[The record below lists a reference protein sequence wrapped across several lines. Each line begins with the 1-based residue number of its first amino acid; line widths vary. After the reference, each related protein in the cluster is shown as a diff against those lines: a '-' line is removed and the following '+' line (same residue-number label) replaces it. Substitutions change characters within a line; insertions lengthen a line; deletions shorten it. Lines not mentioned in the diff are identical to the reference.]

1 MITMSK
7 LKYMLGIVAVSSL
20 LVSCDNHIIED
31 YSWHSWKPGMVY
43 CTNGDV
49 GSYEECVA
57 KGHQPEA
64 VIFYVDSNNE
74 TDGAAYA
81 VALRDSYEGAF
92 EDTDTVYSA
101 QGTSAD
107 ITELDGE
114 TNTTALRYF
123 QIQSPIAQNVAAKYF
138 IPSVAE
144 MYKLYAARNVVN
156 SVIEQCGGD
165 RLPTD
170 DKNCWYWTSTEC
182 EGATTD
188 RAWRFS
194 LYSGRFEQADKH
206 ASLPTRPIL
215 LIRLNKAEQDL

>member
-1 MITMSK
+1 MTMRK
-7 LKYMLGIVAVSSL
+7 LKYLFGL
-20 LVSCDNHIIED
+20 LAIASTSVSCDDHVLED
-31 YSWHSWKPGMVY
+31 YSWHSWIPGMVY
-43 CTNGDV
+43 CTNGDI

-57 KGHQPEA
+57 KGNQPEA
-64 VIFYVDSNNE
+64 VIFYVDSNHE

-81 VALRDSYEGAF
+81 VALRDCYQGAF
-92 EDTDTVYSA
+92 EDPDTVYSA

-107 ITELDGE
+107 ISSLDGE
-114 TNTTALRYF
+114 TNTTSLRYF
-123 QIQSPIAQNVAAKYF
+123 QIQSPIAQNVPDKYF

-156 SVIEQCGGD
+156 TTIVKCGGD
-165 RLPTD
+165 LLPID
-170 DKNCWYWTSTEC
+170 DESCWYWTSTEC

-188 RAWRFS
+188 RAWRYS

-206 ASLPTRPIL
+206 SILPTRPIL

>member
-1 MITMSK
+1 MSK

-165 RLPTD
+165 RCLQMIKTAGTGQARSAKVLQQTGHGASAFTPAD
-170 DKNCWYWTSTEC
+170 LSRLTSMP
-182 EGATTD
+182 ASPRD
-188 RAWRFS
+188 RF
-194 LYSGRFEQADKH
+194 Y
-206 ASLPTRPIL
+206 
-215 LIRLNKAEQDL
+215 